1 MGESCCKRWH
11 RHPLHANDKRP
22 HKTTRYKQTT
32 TPRSS
37 KDHSATRPHTRLPAR
52 SSAVT
57 DGCWDVQ
64 YLKQCTDT
72 TPNAPCTNVPL
83 RNCLANCTKHTCCE
97 LESCTA
103 RMCSRA
109 VPDLYFIGQRCK
121 TVRVLMNRRRG
132 GRQKK
137 TLCPAPAAE
146 KGAANITH
154 RAYITKGVTGG
165 TALLGAGGK
174 KQQRR
179 TAAACTCLHA
189 PVRTPPPPSH
199 HDDHHNSCRA
209 KQERGDTS
217 LSAPASSPELLGTPA
232 RTSTLAHSMIPQ
244 KSRSRRVNQQTNK

>member
-1 MGESCCKRWH
+1 
-11 RHPLHANDKRP
+11 
-22 HKTTRYKQTT
+22 
-32 TPRSS
+32 
-37 KDHSATRPHTRLPAR
+37 
-52 SSAVT
+52 
-57 DGCWDVQ
+57 
-64 YLKQCTDT
+64 
-72 TPNAPCTNVPL
+72 
-83 RNCLANCTKHTCCE
+83 
-97 LESCTA
+97 
-103 RMCSRA
+103 MCSRA

-121 TVRVLMNRRRG
+121 TVRVLMNRRRE

-179 TAAACTCLHA
+179 TAAACTYLHA

-199 HDDHHNSCRA
+199 HDDHHNSCRV

-244 KSRSRRVNQQTNK
+244 KSRSRRVNQQTNKYTFLFRSERKDVDACSISSCSHRVHMGEDRHCEEAVLGWGR